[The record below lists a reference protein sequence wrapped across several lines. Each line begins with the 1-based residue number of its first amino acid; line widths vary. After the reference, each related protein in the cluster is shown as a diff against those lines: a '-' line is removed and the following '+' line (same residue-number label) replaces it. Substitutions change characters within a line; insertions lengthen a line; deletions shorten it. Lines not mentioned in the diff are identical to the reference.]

1 MIEEKAFSNPIYEMV
16 TGSANSGH
24 FGDRSGVII
33 DEHSTNLSDAQSESP
48 KVTKITGFSQIHLI
62 SPLHTQSDSQCPFVF
77 RGLLLAE
84 GLLSRFTRGASRF
97 FLSGC
102 PAAGSADITILLF

>member
-24 FGDRSGVII
+24 FGDSSGVII

-48 KVTKITGFSQIHLI
+48 K
-62 SPLHTQSDSQCPFVF
+62 SPDSPKSTSFH
-77 RGLLLAE
+77 
-84 GLLSRFTRGASRF
+84 RFTPN
-97 FLSGC
+97 L
-102 PAAGSADITILLF
+102 TV